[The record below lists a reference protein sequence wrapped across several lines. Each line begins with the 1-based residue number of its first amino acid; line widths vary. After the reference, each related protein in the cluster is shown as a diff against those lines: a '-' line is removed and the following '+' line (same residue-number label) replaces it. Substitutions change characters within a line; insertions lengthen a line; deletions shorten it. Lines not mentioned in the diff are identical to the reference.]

1 PAIPAPP
8 PTISRGFFLW
18 RLSDA
23 GLGAR
28 RTAAIGR
35 HPKPSTKPEVPR
47 ALRMLWNASQL
58 YPQKADLTLGAN
70 DVGSYF
76 ENGNGV
82 RQSE

>member
-1 PAIPAPP
+1 
-8 PTISRGFFLW
+8 
-18 RLSDA
+18 
-23 GLGAR
+23 
-28 RTAAIGR
+28 
-35 HPKPSTKPEVPR
+35 
-47 ALRMLWNASQL
+47 MLWNASQL